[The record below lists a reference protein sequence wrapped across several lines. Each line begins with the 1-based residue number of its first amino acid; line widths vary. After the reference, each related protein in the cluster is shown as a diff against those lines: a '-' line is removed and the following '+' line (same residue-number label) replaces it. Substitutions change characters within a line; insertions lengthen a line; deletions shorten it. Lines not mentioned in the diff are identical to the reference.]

1 MRSRLDLQTKLEEI
15 SGTKHVY
22 FMPPP
27 QLKMEYPAIR
37 YRREKIDTKNAD
49 NKKYISMTRYNVI
62 VISRR
67 PMDPLVDKIME
78 LPYCTYD
85 RDYESDNL
93 YHVSMTLYF

>member
-1 MRSRLDLQTKLEEI
+1 MRSRLELQTKLEEI

-22 FMPPP
+22 FAPPAS
-27 QLKMEYPAIR
+27 LKMEYPAIR
-37 YRREKIDTKNAD
+37 YARGKIDTRYAD
-49 NKKYISMTRYNVI
+49 NKKYISKTRYNVI

-85 RDYESDNL
+85 RDYENDNL
-93 YHVSMTLYF
+93 YHVSMNLYF

>member
-1 MRSRLDLQTKLEEI
+1 MRSRLELQTKLEEI

-22 FMPPP
+22 FAPPAS
-27 QLKMEYPAIR
+27 LKMEYPAIR
-37 YRREKIDTKNAD
+37 YARGKIDTRYAD

-78 LPYCTYD
+78 LPYCTHD

>member
-1 MRSRLDLQTKLEEI
+1 MRSRLELQTKLEEI

-22 FMPPP
+22 FTPPP
-27 QLKMEYPAIR
+27 SLKMEYPAIR
-37 YRREKIDTKNAD
+37 YKRGKIDTRYAD
-49 NKKYISMTRYNVI
+49 NKKYISMTRYDVT

-78 LPYCTYD
+78 LPYCTHD

>member
-1 MRSRLDLQTKLEEI
+1 MRSRLELQTKLEEI

-22 FMPPP
+22 FAPPAS
-27 QLKMEYPAIR
+27 LKMEYPAIIYAR
-37 YRREKIDTKNAD
+37 GKIDTRYAD
-49 NKKYISMTRYNVI
+49 NKKYISMTRYNMI

-78 LPYCTYD
+78 LPYCSHD

>member
-1 MRSRLDLQTKLEEI
+1 MRSRLELQTKLEEI

-22 FMPPP
+22 FAPPAS
-27 QLKMEYPAIR
+27 LKMEYPAIR
-37 YRREKIDTKNAD
+37 YARGKIDTRYAD
-49 NKKYISMTRYNVI
+49 NKKYISMTRYNMI

-78 LPYCTYD
+78 LPYCSHD

>member
-1 MRSRLDLQTKLEEI
+1 MRSRLELQTKLEEI

-22 FMPPP
+22 FTPPP
-27 QLKMEYPAIR
+27 SLKMEYPAIR
-37 YRREKIDTKNAD
+37 YKRGKIDTRYAD
-49 NKKYISMTRYNVI
+49 NKKYISMTRYVVT

-78 LPYCTYD
+78 LPYCTHD

>member
-1 MRSRLDLQTKLEEI
+1 MRSRLELQTKLEEI

-22 FMPPP
+22 FTPPP
-27 QLKMEYPAIR
+27 SLKMEYPAIR
-37 YRREKIDTKNAD
+37 YKRGEIDTRYAD
-49 NKKYISMTRYNVI
+49 NKKYISMTRYVVT

-78 LPYCTYD
+78 LPYCTHD

>member
-1 MRSRLDLQTKLEEI
+1 MRSRLELQTKLEEI

-22 FMPPP
+22 FTPPP
-27 QLKMEYPAIR
+27 SLKMEYTAIR
-37 YRREKIDTKNAD
+37 YKRGKIDTRYAD
-49 NKKYISMTRYNVI
+49 NKKYISMTRYVVT

-78 LPYCTYD
+78 LPYCTHD

>member
-1 MRSRLDLQTKLEEI
+1 MRSRLELQTKLEEI

-22 FMPPP
+22 FTPPP
-27 QLKMEYPAIR
+27 SLKMEYPAIKYKR
-37 YRREKIDTKNAD
+37 GKIDTRYAD
-49 NKKYISMTRYNVI
+49 NKKYISITRYDVT

-78 LPYCTYD
+78 LPYCTHD

>member
-1 MRSRLDLQTKLEEI
+1 MRSRLELQTKLEEI

-22 FMPPP
+22 FAPHES
-27 QLKMEYPAIR
+27 LKMEYPAIIYAR
-37 YRREKIDTKNAD
+37 GKIDTRYAD

-78 LPYCTYD
+78 LPYCSHD

>member
-1 MRSRLDLQTKLEEI
+1 MRSRLELQTKLEEI

-22 FMPPP
+22 FMPPAS
-27 QLKMEYPAIR
+27 LKMEYPAIR
-37 YRREKIDTKNAD
+37 HTREKPHTRNAD
-49 NKKYISMTRYNVI
+49 NKKYISTTRYNVT

-78 LPYCTYD
+78 LPYCTHD